1 MTVYLTIDEVLMM
14 HEILIQK
21 FGGASGIRDR
31 GALEA
36 SVHRPQSGYYAD
48 IESQAAALFESLVI
62 NHPFVDGNKR
72 IAFATMD
79 VFLRMNGYR
88 LKTSSQ
94 AAYKV
99 IITMFENRELDIAHI
114 SAWVKGIIDSQ

>member
-21 FGGASGIRDR
+21 FGGASGLRDR

-36 SVHRPQSGYYAD
+36 SVHRPQSGYYVD

-79 VFLRMNGYR
+79 VFLRMNAYR

-94 AAYKV
+94 AAYEV

>member
-21 FGGASGIRDR
+21 FAGASGLRDR

-36 SVHRPQSGYYAD
+36 SVHRPQTGYYVD

-88 LKTSSQ
+88 LKISSQ
-94 AAYKV
+94 AAYEV

>member
-1 MTVYLTIDEVLMM
+1 MM

-21 FGGASGIRDR
+21 FGGASGLRDR

-36 SVHRPQSGYYAD
+36 SVHRPQSGYYVD
-48 IESQAAALFESLVI
+48 IESQAAAMFESLVI

-94 AAYKV
+94 AAYEV

>member
-21 FGGASGIRDR
+21 FGGASGLRDR
-31 GALEA
+31 GSLEA
-36 SVHRPQSGYYAD
+36 PVHRPQSGYYVD